1 MALAYGTNCG
11 FVTTAPTTDPVA
23 GATVTIDNTSVVL
36 KATSQSNATKVIE
49 VGWWCDNAT
58 EAANFE
64 VGLYSAD
71 GAVVPGEAGTRLF
84 VSATNAKGT
93 TSGWKVVTGLNWTI
107 SASTIYWIGLQVDNT
122 ATATSL
128 DNSLTG
134 GTGYDRLLS
143 QTTLNNPYGG
153 GGISVSGGILALY
166 ALVEVT
172 ASGPANLKTY
182 NTNPTAN
189 IKTINT
195 NVIANVKTLNTNP

>member
-1 MALAYGTNCG
+1 M
-11 FVTTAPTTDPVA
+11 
-23 GATVTIDNTSVVL
+23 VL

-134 GTGYDRLLS
+134 GTGYDRRLS